1 MKRTLPI
8 GVNYPH
14 SVYDVVTDFNQR
26 LRDGKLSYR
35 PIPTG
40 FTPLDTYLGGGL
52 QAEDLILLG
61 GPQGVGKTVAVLQMA
76 RNIAQAGHALAIVVC
91 FEHSEIYLLL
101 RLLSMES
108 VEVSDDRMDGMTR
121 RALRDAILRAM
132 DAQDAGSTRDKF
144 DIGLEWVLANIPGA
158 QRAFNQ
164 IARYW
169 QRLHLVRGS
178 SRSTTVEVMETYI
191 EKAREDG
198 YQDVVLFVDYMQKVP
213 YRPPIGAPDPDATQ
227 RIGHVVG
234 GLKDVALGTGVPIV
248 AVAASDEAGLRSGKV
263 RLADLLG
270 PSLVQYECDVGIIQ
284 NPHGI
289 GADGR
294 QTVLWTIEKNRSGP
308 TDVAMIFKLEGRYF
322 YFDPQG
328 TPFPVVNRGAGITPK
343 DDRHP

>member
-8 GVNYPH
+8 GVSYPR
-14 SVYDVVTDFNQR
+14 SIYDVVTDFNQR

-52 QAEDLILLG
+52 QAEDLVLLG

-108 VEVSDDRMDGMTR
+108 VEMNGETMDGMTR

-132 DAQDAGSTRDKF
+132 DAQDAGPNRNEF

-158 QRAFNQ
+158 ERAFNQ
-164 IARYW
+164 IVHYW

-178 SRSTTVEVMETYI
+178 SRSTTVEVLETYI
-191 EKAREDG
+191 EKAREEG
-198 YQDVVLFVDYMQKVP
+198 YQDVVLFVDYLQKVP
-213 YRPPIGAPDPDATQ
+213 YRPPIGASEPDATQ
-227 RIGHVVG
+227 RIGHVVS
-234 GLKDVALGTGVPIV
+234 GLKDVALATGVPIV

-284 NPHGI
+284 NPHDV

-308 TDVAMIFKLEGRYF
+308 TDVGILFRMLGEYF
-322 YFDPQG
+322 YFHPQG
-328 TPFPVVNRGAGITPK
+328 VPVQGK
-343 DDRHP
+343 